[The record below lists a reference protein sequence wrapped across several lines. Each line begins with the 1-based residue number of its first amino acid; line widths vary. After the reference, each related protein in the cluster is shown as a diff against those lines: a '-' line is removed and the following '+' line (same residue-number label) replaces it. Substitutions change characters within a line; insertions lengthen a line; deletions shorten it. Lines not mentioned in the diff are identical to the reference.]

1 MTGTP
6 AYLARSASILIRA
19 ITASASKGCG
29 SGSNKPRCTSI
40 ISRADFIDNESGMRK
55 TNANPLAGRDNSG
68 LQVFLSRHHTLQRPL
83 CIDYAQVK
91 QCNNVLLEI
100 LQLDKTLFT
109 SSRSL
114 DTNNYESNGLC
125 WSCAIGMS
133 ISGKCLSAGM
143 FPSTISDVY
152 RKQQTRKNEEK
163 LSICPR
169 KRLSSSYN
177 LVINWLVL
185 IPSRWAMSCS
195 VFQNIVSKRIEVT
208 TPCKRKERAFDSYK
222 PGSAF
227 TKISH
232 IMSPVDQRCFIGK
245 VFT

>member
-29 SGSNKPRCTSI
+29 SGSNK
-40 ISRADFIDNESGMRK
+40 
-55 TNANPLAGRDNSG
+55 
-68 LQVFLSRHHTLQRPL
+68 PL

-169 KRLSSSYN
+169 
-177 LVINWLVL
+177 
-185 IPSRWAMSCS
+185 
-195 VFQNIVSKRIEVT
+195 
-208 TPCKRKERAFDSYK
+208 
-222 PGSAF
+222 
-227 TKISH
+227 
-232 IMSPVDQRCFIGK
+232 
-245 VFT
+245 